1 MIYLFSALVLLG
13 VLIAIHEYGH
23 FIVGRIFNIHIYRFS
38 IGMGPVV
45 YKKIDKHGTEF
56 ALSALPLGGYVAF
69 HTEKSVED
77 EENSELLQSMTAEQK
92 LNTFESKPRWQRALV
107 MLAGPFANFLL
118 AIGIFSVIFANSLER
133 QFIPEV
139 AEITSE
145 YFIQN
150 TSLKEGDI
158 LTSVNGKSVT
168 NLQEIRLELLSAS
181 GLSGNLVLGFRSQVD
196 SASYNILVP
205 VNNFLSDTEQQ
216 NAPENFMG
224 FNLLMKLQP
233 IVGLITKDSKAFES
247 GLRVNDRILEVN
259 NQPINSF
266 EDLQSFVSS
275 FQGSSI
281 DVKIERSRAIDY
293 LTIPMSSREN
303 DAGMTEKYI
312 GIVPGFKRSWA
323 SSLTKGAYETYNLS
337 AKTLT
342 FVGKMII
349 GDLGTQ
355 NLSGPIGIVK
365 MAGDTANAG
374 FLPFLYLMALL
385 SISLGVLN
393 LLPIPV
399 LDGGQL
405 VMLGV
410 EAVRGSPMPERI
422 ENLFYL
428 SGWIAV
434 GCLMVFAVF
443 NDISKFL

>member
-150 TSLKEGDI
+150 TSLTEGDI
-158 LTSVNGKSVT
+158 LTFVNGKSVT

-196 SASYNILVP
+196 SAPYDILVP

-233 IVGLITKDSKAFES
+233 IVGLIAKDSKAFES

-281 DVKIERSRAIDY
+281 EVKIERSNVIDY

-323 SSLTKGAYETYNLS
+323 SSLAKGAYE
-337 AKTLT
+337 
-342 FVGKMII
+342 
-349 GDLGTQ
+349 TQ